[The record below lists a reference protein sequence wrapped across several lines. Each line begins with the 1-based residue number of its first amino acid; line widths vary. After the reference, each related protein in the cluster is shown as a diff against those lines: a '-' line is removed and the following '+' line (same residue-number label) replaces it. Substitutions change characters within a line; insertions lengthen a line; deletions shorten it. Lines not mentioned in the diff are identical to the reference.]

1 MAIALSRVVVTGLF
15 RRNRCGTGNPD
26 AGTKPVRLENDV
38 TFYSLDLL
46 LILCVVT
53 LLFTALPIILMR
65 SL

>member
-1 MAIALSRVVVTGLF
+1 MARNRVVVTGLY
-15 RRNRCGTGNPD
+15 RRKRCGAGNPD

-46 LILCVVT
+46 LILFVVT

>member
-1 MAIALSRVVVTGLF
+1 MVTGLC
-15 RRNRCGTGNPD
+15 RRKRCGAGNPD
-26 AGTKPVRLENDV
+26 VGTKPVHLETDV

-46 LILCVVT
+46 LILFVVT

>member
-1 MAIALSRVVVTGLF
+1 M
-15 RRNRCGTGNPD
+15 GNPE

-46 LILCVVT
+46 LILFVVT

-65 SL
+65 SF

>member
-1 MAIALSRVVVTGLF
+1 MITGLC
-15 RRNRCGTGNPD
+15 RRNRCGAGNPD
-26 AGTKPVRLENDV
+26 AGTTPVRLESDV

-46 LILCVVT
+46 LILFLVT

>member
-1 MAIALSRVVVTGLF
+1 MVTRFYCRSL
-15 RRNRCGTGNPD
+15 CGAVHPD

-38 TFYSLDLL
+38 AFYSLDLL
-46 LILCVVT
+46 LILFVVT